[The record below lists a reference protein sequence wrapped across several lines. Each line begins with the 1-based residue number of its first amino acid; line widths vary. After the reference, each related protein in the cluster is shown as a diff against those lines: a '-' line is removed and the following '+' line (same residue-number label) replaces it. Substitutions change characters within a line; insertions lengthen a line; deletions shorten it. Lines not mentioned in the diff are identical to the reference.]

1 MHVFEKIKLRSHDY
15 HNHKY
20 LVDNIA
26 ILPFYLI
33 SFPDRVHYEYKKKS
47 FLKFYCLAIEGQTLS
62 QVQIGAHERSSPN
75 RLTEYVR
82 IINILEQFKIKIL
95 I

>member
-1 MHVFEKIKLRSHDY
+1 MTEIVNKCSFKVSFFFWGNEQTCQLYMYEQMHVFEKIKLRSHDY

-47 FLKFYCLAIEGQTLS
+47 FL
-62 QVQIGAHERSSPN
+62 N
-75 RLTEYVR
+75 
-82 IINILEQFKIKIL
+82 
-95 I
+95 